1 MGLFD
6 KAKDLA
12 RKNPGKVESALQ
24 KAGDAFDKR
33 TGGKHAQHVDTAQ
46 QKAGEFLTGRTADT
60 PEVPDAPDG
69 TPTPNPDSSQHSR
82 PPADGQHPPV

>member
-12 RKNPGKVESALQ
+12 RKNPGKVNSALD

-33 TGGKHAQHVDTAQ
+33 TGGKYSEHTDTAQ
-46 QKAGEFLTGRTADT
+46 QKAGEFLTGRTADA

-69 TPTPNPDSSQHSR
+69 TPTPDPDPSQHSR
-82 PPADGQHPPV
+82 PPADGRPPA

>member
-12 RKNPGKVESALQ
+12 RKNPDKVESALE

-46 QKAGEFLTGRTADT
+46 QKAGEFLTGRTAD
-60 PEVPDAPDG
+60 APD
-69 TPTPNPDSSQHSR
+69 NPPSEGEQ
-82 PPADGQHPPV
+82 PPA

>member
-12 RKNPGKVESALQ
+12 GKNPDKVESALG
-24 KAGDAFDKR
+24 KAGDAFDKH
-33 TGGKHAQHVDTAQ
+33 TGGKHAQHTDTAQ
-46 QKAGEFLTGRTADT
+46 QKAGEFLTGRTAEA

-69 TPTPNPDSSQHSR
+69 TPTPDPDASQHSR
-82 PPADGQHPPV
+82 PPGDGQPPA

>member
-12 RKNPGKVESALQ
+12 RKNPGKVESALE

-46 QKAGEFLTGRTADT
+46 QKAGEFLTGRTAD
-60 PEVPDAPDG
+60 APD
-69 TPTPNPDSSQHSR
+69 NPPSEGEQ
-82 PPADGQHPPV
+82 PPA